1 MTTTAPTM
9 TIHVQYFAMMREL
22 IGMSDETITLPLNA
36 TARDAFARIVE
47 STPRLAGIEKSIML
61 MVNQEY
67 VRGNHVLRDGDEL
80 AFIPPVSGGSGRDDG
95 DDQVTLVKLFRVTDQ
110 EIDPRT
116 VEAVVAGP
124 DAGAIVTFSG
134 NVRDNARGRD
144 VRALDYEAYV
154 PAAEKMLAHIGAEI
168 IDRWPSVRTAIT
180 HRTGL
185 LQPGETS
192 VVIACASAHRAQAFE
207 AAAYAIDRIKEI
219 VPIWKK
225 EHYADGS
232 TWIGS
237 EAEYQEEI
245 GRLPKGINPP
255 PASVG

>member
-1 MTTTAPTM
+1 MTTPTM

-22 IGMSDETITLPLNA
+22 IGKPDEMMTLQSDA
-36 TARDAFARIVE
+36 TARDVFARLAE
-47 STPRLAGIEKSIML
+47 ATPRLASLEKSIML
-61 MVNQEY
+61 MVNEEY
-67 VRGNHVLRDGDEL
+67 ARADHVLKDGDEL
-80 AFIPPVSGGSGRDDG
+80 AFIPPVSGGSDG
-95 DDQVTLVKLFRVTDQ
+95 DEDKVSLVRLFRVTDQ
-110 EIDPRT
+110 VIDPRQ
-116 VEAVVAGP
+116 VEAAVAGP
-124 DAGAIVTFSG
+124 DAGAVVTFSG

-144 VRALDYEAYV
+144 VRALDYEAYI
-154 PAAEKMLAHIGAEI
+154 PAAEKMLAHIGVEI
-168 IDRWPSVRTAIT
+168 LDRWPSVRTAIT

-185 LQPGETS
+185 LQAGETS

-237 EAEYQEEI
+237 EANYQQEI
-245 GRLPKGINPP
+245 GRLPKGIDP
-255 PASVG
+255 PAPAAD

>member
-9 TIHVQYFAMMREL
+9 TIRVQYFAMMREL
-22 IGMSDETITLPLNA
+22 IGTSDDTITLPLNA
-36 TARDAFARIVE
+36 TARDAFARVVE
-47 STPRLAGIEKSIML
+47 STPRLAGLEKSIML

-67 VRGNHVLRDGDEL
+67 VRGNHVLKDGDEL
-80 AFIPPVSGGSGRDDG
+80 AFIPPVSGGD
-95 DDQVTLVKLFRVTDQ
+95 DDQVTLVKLFQVTDQ
-110 EIDPRT
+110 VIDPRT
-116 VEAVVAGP
+116 VEAAVAGP
-124 DAGAIVTFSG
+124 DAGAVVTFSG

-144 VRALDYEAYV
+144 VQALDYEAYV

-255 PASVG
+255 PASAD

>member
-1 MTTTAPTM
+1 MTTTAPTI
-9 TIHVQYFAMMREL
+9 TIHVHFFAMMREL
-22 IGMSDETITLPLNA
+22 IGKPEATLQLPYDA
-36 TARDAFARIVE
+36 TARDAFALIVD
-47 STPRLAGIEKSIML
+47 STPRLAGLEKSIML
-61 MVNQEY
+61 MVNEDY
-67 VRGNHVLRDGDEL
+67 VRGNHVLKDGDEL
-80 AFIPPVSGGSGRDDG
+80 AFIPPVSGGSRDDAPVALG
-95 DDQVTLVKLFRVTDQ
+95 KLFHVTDQ
-110 EIDPRT
+110 VIDPRT
-116 VEAVVAGP
+116 VETLVAGP
-124 DAGAIVTFSG
+124 DAGAVVTFSG

-144 VRALDYEAYV
+144 VQALAYEAYV
-154 PAAEKMLAHIGAEI
+154 PAAERMLAHIGTEI
-168 IDRWPSVRTAIT
+168 LDRWPSVRTAIT

-255 PASVG
+255 PASAD

>member
-1 MTTTAPTM
+1 MTTTTPPI
-9 TIHVQYFAMMREL
+9 TIHMQYFAMMREL
-22 IGMSDETITLPLNA
+22 IGKSGETLTLAPNA

-47 STPRLAGIEKSIML
+47 STPRLAGLEKSIML

-116 VEAVVAGP
+116 VEAAVAGP

-168 IDRWPSVRTAIT
+168 IDRWPDVRTAIT

-192 VVIACASAHRAQAFE
+192 VVIACASVHRAQAFE

-225 EHYADGS
+225 EHYADDS

-245 GRLPKGINPP
+245 GRIPKGLNPP
-255 PASVG
+255 QASAD

>member
-1 MTTTAPTM
+1 M
-9 TIHVQYFAMMREL
+9 TIRVQYFAMMREI
-22 IGMSDETITLPLNA
+22 IGKSDETITLPSNA
-36 TARDAFARIVE
+36 TAKDAFARIVE
-47 STPRLAGIEKSIML
+47 STPRLAGLEKSIML

-67 VRGNHVLRDGDEL
+67 VRGNHVLKDGDEL
-80 AFIPPVSGGSGRDDG
+80 AFIPPVSGGSGS
-95 DDQVTLVKLFRVTDQ
+95 DQVGLVKLFHVTDQ
-110 EIDPRT
+110 VIDPRT
-116 VEAVVAGP
+116 VEAAVAGP
-124 DAGAIVTFSG
+124 DAGAVVTFSG
-134 NVRDNARGRD
+134 YVRDNARGRD
-144 VRALDYEAYV
+144 VRSLDYEAYV

-168 IDRWPSVRTAIT
+168 LDRWPSVRTAIT

-192 VVIACASAHRAQAFE
+192 VVIACASAHRLQAFE

-255 PASVG
+255 PASAD